1 MITAQQHDEITE
13 LVLWYVQDAKT
24 PDALR
29 ALADEIAFLKTAV
42 PLRKKDLDR
51 IKMHYIKK
59 QRDLRE
65 SAPTGPQLVA
75 G

>member
-13 LVLWYVQDAKT
+13 LALWYVHEAKT
-24 PDALR
+24 AEVLR
-29 ALADEIAFLKTAV
+29 AVADEIAFLKTAV

-59 QRDLRE
+59 QKSFRDAVE
-65 SAPTGPQLVA
+65 
-75 G
+75 